1 MKRTLLILLYLTVTL
16 GACGQYLHLAGD
28 SSRTA
33 LYLDA
38 GRIWNYNLYEHS
50 RWGGGLRLI
59 VAQRV
64 AVDAYMGY
72 GTYDEQLKYGA
83 SVSARLRGAHQ
94 KDLYLSYLHDYFA
107 TGSRSIDNPSDDNS
121 LLLGS
126 FWSRRM
132 TEQHR
137 ITLGYRWR
145 TPFAAWALEAVR
157 EESGRLFD
165 TDKLLYYNQGDT
177 ITLAGYWYGRL
188 LMKHP
193 SGLRLQ
199 AEIGAWKSGGP
210 AIARLLTDYR
220 RVFRWPVFD
229 LHLYA
234 QAGIT
239 PPSSDY
245 EHMFDLGGTWHAP
258 AYIGSN
264 LPTIRP
270 NEFTA
275 NAFALFS
282 LRVQTARPL
291 YRVYSTLFS
300 VGSNPRPFI
309 GLTTLWGT
317 MWGQDADGLKTMEGF
332 VLQSPYAG
340 LLEPILG
347 VDGIVRWGVADLGV
361 AAACRIAPKAATYCH
376 TQATENLIF
385 MLSIALAIE

>member
-1 MKRTLLILLYLTVTL
+1 MKRTLLILLYLTATL

-28 SSRTA
+28 TAGTA

-50 RWGGGLRLI
+50 RWGGGLRLTM
-59 VAQRV
+59 AQRL
-64 AVDAYMGY
+64 AVDAYLGY

-83 SVSARLRGAHQ
+83 AVSGRFKGPHQ
-94 KDLYLSYLHDYFA
+94 KTLYLSYLHDYFA
-107 TGSRSIDNPSDDNS
+107 IGSRSIDNPSDNNTS
-121 LLLGS
+121 LLGS

-145 TPFAAWALEAVR
+145 TSFAAWALEAVR

-165 TDKLLYYNQGDT
+165 THKLLYYNQGDT

-199 AEIGAWKSGGP
+199 AEIGAWNSDGP

-220 RVFRWPVFD
+220 KVFHWPIID

-245 EHMFDLGGTWHAP
+245 EHMFDLGGTWYAP
-258 AYIGSN
+258 VYIGSN
-264 LPTIRP
+264 LPTVRP

-275 NAFALFS
+275 NAFTLLS
-282 LRVQTARPL
+282 LRMQTARPL
-291 YRVYSTLFS
+291 YRIYSPLFS
-300 VGSNPRPFI
+300 VGSNPRPFA
-309 GLTTLWGT
+309 GLSALWGT
-317 MWGQDADGLKTMEGF
+317 MWGQDASGIKTMEEF

-347 VDGIVRWGVADLGV
+347 VDGIIRWGVADLGLAIAYRITPKT
-361 AAACRIAPKAATYCH
+361 AAYHH
-376 TQATENLIF
+376 TQATENMILMI
-385 MLSIALAIE
+385 SITLADE